1 MSDASTTRHTEA
13 RTPTVPPG
21 RPLASRPIPTGRPR
35 PWDAPAEPEAV
46 GDEQVTAPIPVVGG
60 AQDAPGPEAAEERD
74 GGDPERPAEERAAD
88 AEAPGAAE
96 PAEASESAGAS
107 EGTGEDPAALRPEPG
122 AGPAGAAAGKDWA
135 LPSALTG
142 PQRPL
147 SHRSPATGP
156 QPGLGADLLGAPGAG
171 TGAHGGRVA
180 PPSEEQPPE
189 ERDGAQA
196 ETRTTGPE
204 ADRPTGPQR
213 VLGAEPSGPAGVD
226 AVPASEEQGPEEG
239 RPVPPVADQAAEAAE
254 DVEPAPAG
262 PAAERPT
269 GPQPVLGADLLGSA
283 GAGAAPGGK
292 KQGSEDGGP
301 MPLAADQA
309 AEVAEPAPAGDQDAE
324 PAGAEASTG
333 PQHAL
338 GADLLGGAGD
348 GSVQDRAAEADLTD
362 PAGGGEAG
370 RPATGARPG
379 PHAGAPA
386 DPAADRDGDRT
397 GEDPAPDSGEER
409 PEPVERRNR
418 NRLHRAGI
426 HNIWHYDDQV
436 FDFADGRLL
445 LRGRNGAGKSKAL
458 EMLLPFLLDGDARR
472 LDTTGTGRTGFRWL
486 MADGRVAAP
495 ARPDGAAEERDG
507 ADPAPGEEPDE
518 AVRIGYLWV
527 EFAQD
532 GEDAPAVTLGAAV
545 TAAPGR
551 DVRCTHFVT
560 DRRVG
565 TDLELVRDGRPMPVE
580 RLRAEVGAEN
590 CYDTAGPYRTRV
602 MRDLFGLD
610 DPVRYRNLVHLLYRL
625 RRPTIGERLEAGEL
639 VSVLAEALPP
649 MDESVLDQVA
659 RNVADLE
666 EARGRLEALRGAR
679 GHVEEFLADYRGY
692 LHRVLGE
699 RAAEVRTRLDEHGR
713 RAAEAERLEEELDRL
728 VTEESAVQEERDRAR
743 RTRDTAGS
751 DAATLT
757 AAGEAA
763 PTATDHELQARYAA
777 VTAYIRAAEAAWT
790 AAGYAL
796 TAEERAKETLAGG
809 LAAVDEAIAALRA
822 LHAEAAEAARAAGI
836 DPGPLGTV
844 PQPVRTVLAPR
855 ESVTHVDFE
864 GLERAVERD
873 PVPGVDL
880 DALRGG
886 LADLHDRLTRADEAA
901 AERAGAAERLRAA
914 AAECAGAEERE
925 AALRGEA
932 ESADAALERARAR
945 ERAAVEAVRTAGAS
959 YAARVRTWLSDLR
972 EAAPDADLDAAAAA
986 VEELVEPPHD
996 DALGLLGPD
1005 VPDRVA
1011 EAAHAAVDPLLR
1023 ELRSRRDTAL
1033 GEEREL
1039 ITELDELSER
1049 KAGGAADPAPP
1060 APPWAA
1066 AVRDRG
1072 AGAPLYALVDFADG
1086 LSAAEQAGLEG
1097 ALEASGLLNA
1107 WIAADGSAL
1116 SADTSDIVLSPG
1128 RPAPGPSLLDVLAP
1142 LADGAGEDRA
1152 GIGRDRVEAL
1162 LAGIALLPADGD
1174 PGAEPRHRRRRDGE
1188 QAGPACAVA
1197 LDGRW
1202 RLGALSG
1209 AHRKTAVEHIGTAA
1223 RDAARDRSLANVKR
1237 RIDIAEA
1244 LLAEAGERRGD
1255 AERAQDELVGI
1266 SRGLPGPGGLAAAWA
1281 ALEDARGWLAGTE
1294 AEQRTAARAAE
1305 EARGAALA
1313 LRRSLRADA
1322 ERAALPAEAAELD
1335 ATAAALDGLRVR
1347 LAAALRDLQALAVLL
1362 DRAHDG
1368 TEQWRQAR
1376 GDRVVAEDARTAA
1389 IGDMITVR
1397 RDIEL
1402 TDRAR
1407 AADPDRIG
1415 AAVAEVRERM
1425 EAAADRV
1432 PDLERSA
1439 QRARDERVAAE
1450 TRLGS
1455 AAAERAEQA
1464 RRALEAG
1471 AALRAALT
1479 GADAAPDP
1487 DLLAAAGLE
1496 DAAEPLDRLVAADAA
1511 EEGERLAALEELT
1524 AAVQAGLEAAE
1535 APGEEVDD
1543 SGILRRREA
1552 LHRLLAGG
1560 SSVGART
1567 ELTEHAGVKRV
1578 AVHDDAGA
1586 HDVTAYAARLA
1597 EAEAEAEEAAALRE
1611 EEAYERHLLGE
1622 LAGHLARQIDEA
1634 RALIATMNEVLG
1646 DVTTSQGLGVRI
1658 EWGLAPDADEDVRA
1672 VVPLLARPA
1681 ERRTRLETTRLR
1693 DALRRCI
1700 EAIRRLDPTATGGAQ
1715 LRAALDYRSWFA
1727 FTVHITDA
1735 ARPDRERRLSHR
1747 TGLSQGEQRV
1757 VAYLVLFAAAAAQF
1771 DAVQANAPAAPR
1783 LILLDDAFAK
1793 VDEPTHGRLLGLLVQ
1808 LDLDFVLTSERV
1820 WGCFASVPGLHIY
1833 ECLRDPA
1840 VPGIATLHFSWDG
1853 SRRRLLGV

>member
-1 MSDASTTRHTEA
+1 M
-13 RTPTVPPG
+13 
-21 RPLASRPIPTGRPR
+21 
-35 PWDAPAEPEAV
+35 
-46 GDEQVTAPIPVVGG
+46 
-60 AQDAPGPEAAEERD
+60 
-74 GGDPERPAEERAAD
+74 
-88 AEAPGAAE
+88 
-96 PAEASESAGAS
+96 
-107 EGTGEDPAALRPEPG
+107 
-122 AGPAGAAAGKDWA
+122 
-135 LPSALTG
+135 
-142 PQRPL
+142 
-147 SHRSPATGP
+147 
-156 QPGLGADLLGAPGAG
+156 
-171 TGAHGGRVA
+171 
-180 PPSEEQPPE
+180 
-189 ERDGAQA
+189 
-196 ETRTTGPE
+196 
-204 ADRPTGPQR
+204 
-213 VLGAEPSGPAGVD
+213 
-226 AVPASEEQGPEEG
+226 
-239 RPVPPVADQAAEAAE
+239 
-254 DVEPAPAG
+254 
-262 PAAERPT
+262 
-269 GPQPVLGADLLGSA
+269 
-283 GAGAAPGGK
+283 
-292 KQGSEDGGP
+292 
-301 MPLAADQA
+301 
-309 AEVAEPAPAGDQDAE
+309 
-324 PAGAEASTG
+324 
-333 PQHAL
+333 
-338 GADLLGGAGD
+338 
-348 GSVQDRAAEADLTD
+348 
-362 PAGGGEAG
+362 
-370 RPATGARPG
+370 
-379 PHAGAPA
+379 
-386 DPAADRDGDRT
+386 
-397 GEDPAPDSGEER
+397 
-409 PEPVERRNR
+409 
-418 NRLHRAGI
+418 HRAGI

-486 MADGRVAAP
+486 MADGRTAAP
-495 ARPDGAAEERDG
+495 AHPDAAADREGPGAEES
-507 ADPAPGEEPDE
+507 PDE
-518 AVRIGYLWV
+518 EVRIGYLWV

-532 GEDAPAVTLGAAV
+532 GEDAPTTTLGAAV

-560 DRRVG
+560 GRRVG

-590 CYDTAGPYRTRV
+590 CYDTAGPYRARV

-679 GHVEEFLADYRGY
+679 GHVEEFLTDYRGY

-699 RAAEVRTRLDEHGR
+699 RAAEVRTGLDEHAR

-728 VTEESAVQEERDRAR
+728 VTEESTVQEERDRAR

-809 LAAVDEAIAALRA
+809 LAAVDDAVAALRT
-822 LHAEAAEAARAAGI
+822 LHAEAAEAARAGGI
-836 DPGPLGTV
+836 DPELLGTV

-901 AERAGAAERLRAA
+901 AERAELAERLRAA

-945 ERAAVEAVRTAGAS
+945 ERAAVEAVRAAGAS

-986 VEELVEPPHD
+986 LEELVEPPHD

-1005 VPDRVA
+1005 VPARVA

-1039 ITELDELSER
+1039 VTELDELSER
-1049 KAGGAADPAPP
+1049 KAGGADPAPP
-1060 APPWAA
+1060 APPWAD

-1086 LSAAEQAGLEG
+1086 LGAAERAGLEG

-1116 SADTSDIVLSPG
+1116 SADTSDVVLSPG
-1128 RPAPGPSLLDVLAP
+1128 RPAPGPSLLDVLTP
-1142 LADGAGEDRA
+1142 LPEGAEEDRS

-1162 LAGIALLPADGD
+1162 LSGIALLPADGD

-1202 RLGALSG
+1202 RLGTLSG
-1209 AHRKTAVEHIGTAA
+1209 AHRKAAAEHIGTAA
-1223 RDAARDRSLANVKR
+1223 RGRARDRSLANVER

-1255 AERAQDELVGI
+1255 AERAQDLLVEI
-1266 SRGLPGPGGLAAAWA
+1266 SRGLPGPDGLAAAWA
-1281 ALEDARGWLAGTE
+1281 ALEGAREWLAGAA

-1305 EARGAALA
+1305 EARGEALA
-1313 LRRSLRADA
+1313 LRRSVQAEA
-1322 ERAALPAEAAELD
+1322 ERAALPAGAAEL
-1335 ATAAALDGLRVR
+1335 AGTAAALDGLRVR

-1362 DRAHDG
+1362 DRSHGD

-1464 RRALEAG
+1464 RRVLEAG

-1479 GADAAPDP
+1479 GAGGEPDP

-1496 DAAEPLDRLVAADAA
+1496 GAAEPLDRLLAADAA
-1511 EEGERLAALEELT
+1511 EEDERLAALEELT
-1524 AAVQAGLEAAE
+1524 AAVQAGLDAAE
-1535 APGEEVDD
+1535 EGAGEEVDD

-1552 LHRLLAGG
+1552 LHRLLSGG

-1567 ELTEHAGVKRV
+1567 ELTEHSGVKRV
-1578 AVHDDAGA
+1578 TVHDDAGA

-1597 EAEAEAEEAAALRE
+1597 EAEAEAEEAALLRE

-1853 SRRRLLGV
+1853 ARRRLLGV